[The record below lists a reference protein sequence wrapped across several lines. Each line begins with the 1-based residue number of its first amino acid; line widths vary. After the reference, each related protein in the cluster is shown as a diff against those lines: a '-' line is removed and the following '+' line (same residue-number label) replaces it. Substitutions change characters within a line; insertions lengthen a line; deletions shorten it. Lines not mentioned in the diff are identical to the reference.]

1 MNRSFLIVFIPAIL
15 VGIAY
20 VLLSVYTGMKLN
32 YGRLAGTII
41 GFGIAVYLVHRYDQ
55 RKRQRRSQ

>member
-20 VLLSVYTGMKLN
+20 VLLSVYAGVKLH
-32 YGRLAGTII
+32 YDRLAGTVI

-55 RKRQRRSQ
+55 RKRRRRSQ